1 MRLWITEAER
11 RPTPE
16 PMRTDDRKAVL
27 VGLAAWI
34 VALGGLLLFLPA
46 LLSTDNGWWLWT
58 VLVGLGIG
66 LVLLVYVHVR
76 QSGRTD
82 VHIRQS

>member
-1 MRLWITEAER
+1 MRLWVRAEDR

-16 PMRTDDRKAVL
+16 PVRTDDRKAVL
-27 VGLAAWI
+27 AGMVVWI

-46 LLSTDNGWWLWT
+46 LLAAHGTSWLWT

-66 LVLLVYVHVR
+66 IVLLIVTHLR
-76 QSGRTD
+76 QS
-82 VHIRQS
+82 